1 MTLAPMGGG
10 APAAALV
17 VAAAALPSS
26 PHIGVRA
33 ARGIRSRALLA
44 FAPCPPA
51 CPRWRRW
58 RRGRGAKGCAPVAAG
73 SLRPPCCR
81 LRPSFAGSGGGWS
94 LGGALAIKKGANVAR
109 VPSLPARRRARAR
122 VRLRGKQRWGGLLAP
137 SGGCAAAAPPPPP
150 PVKCWGRGLWLSCV
164 RCGGV
169 APAAAGAKKTAPC
182 GAVLKETQYMVLA
195 LLDGGLL
202 ALPLGDAERAGQSA
216 YAARRVQGV
225 VVAKVQHRNILTQ

>member
-1 MTLAPMGGG
+1 MGGG

-44 FAPCPPA
+44 FAPGPPA

-137 SGGCAAAAPPPPP
+137 LGGCAAAAPPPRPP
-150 PVKCWGRGLWLSCV
+150 LSV
-164 RCGGV
+164 GGGGCGFHV
-169 APAAAGAKKTAPC
+169 SAAAGLRPLRRARKRPPLVGRSWRKHNIWCLPYLTAVC
-182 GAVLKETQYMVLA
+182 F
-195 LLDGGLL
+195 LLSHLVT
-202 ALPLGDAERAGQSA
+202 QSA
-216 YAARRVQGV
+216 QEMSPVMFRQVRPMSNRRS
-225 VVAKVQHRNILTQ
+225 TP

>member
-1 MTLAPMGGG
+1 MVNDARADGGRCPSCGARCGCGGVAVLATH
-10 APAAALV
+10 L
-17 VAAAALPSS
+17 
-26 PHIGVRA
+26 GVRA

-122 VRLRGKQRWGGLLAP
+122 VRLRGKQRWVGLLAP
-137 SGGCAAAAPPPPP
+137 LGGCAAAAPPPPP

-169 APAAAGAKKTAPC
+169 APAAAGARSSHGLSLGIIVHTLRKLV
-182 GAVLKETQYMVLA
+182 GGVET
-195 LLDGGLL
+195 
-202 ALPLGDAERAGQSA
+202 
-216 YAARRVQGV
+216 YA
-225 VVAKVQHRNILTQ
+225 

>member
-1 MTLAPMGGG
+1 MTLAPMGGD

-73 SLRPPCCR
+73 SLRPP
-81 LRPSFAGSGGGWS
+81 P
-94 LGGALAIKKGANVAR
+94 VAACVR
-109 VPSLPARRRARAR
+109 RSWAAAAVGRSAARSPLKRGLMWLVSPRSLPAAAPAPAS
-122 VRLRGKQRWGGLLAP
+122 VCAASSGGGGLLAP

-169 APAAAGAKKTAPC
+169 APAAAGAKKRGCLPYLTA
-182 GAVLKETQYMVLA
+182 VF
-195 LLDGGLL
+195 LLSHLVT
-202 ALPLGDAERAGQSA
+202 QSA
-216 YAARRVQGV
+216 QEMSPVMFRQVRPMSNRRS
-225 VVAKVQHRNILTQ
+225 TP

>member
-1 MTLAPMGGG
+1 MTLAPMGGD

-26 PHIGVRA
+26 PHISVCARRA
-33 ARGIRSRALLA
+33 AFARAPSSPLRLVRPLAPAGADGGAVGAQKAARPSR
-44 FAPCPPA
+44 
-51 CPRWRRW
+51 RVR
-58 RRGRGAKGCAPVAAG
+58 CA
-73 SLRPPCCR
+73 PPCCR

-94 LGGALAIKKGANVAR
+94 LGGALAIKKGANLAR

-169 APAAAGAKKTAPC
+169 APAAAGARSSHGLSLGIIGHTLRKMV
-182 GAVLKETQYMVLA
+182 GGVET
-195 LLDGGLL
+195 
-202 ALPLGDAERAGQSA
+202 
-216 YAARRVQGV
+216 YA
-225 VVAKVQHRNILTQ
+225 

>member
-122 VRLRGKQRWGGLLAP
+122 VRLRGKQRWGACSPLR
-137 SGGCAAAAPPPPP
+137 AAAPPPLLRPRPP
-150 PVKCWGRGLWLSCV
+150 LSV
-164 RCGGV
+164 GGGGCGFHV
-169 APAAAGAKKTAPC
+169 SAAAGLRPLRRARKRGCLPYLTA
-182 GAVLKETQYMVLA
+182 VF
-195 LLDGGLL
+195 LLSHLVT
-202 ALPLGDAERAGQSA
+202 QSA
-216 YAARRVQGV
+216 QDNRHTLRVGY
-225 VVAKVQHRNILTQ
+225 KG

>member
-1 MTLAPMGGG
+1 MTLAPMGGD

-26 PHIGVRA
+26 PHISVCARRA
-33 ARGIRSRALLA
+33 AFARAPSSPLRLVRPLAPAGADGGAVGAQKAARPSR
-44 FAPCPPA
+44 
-51 CPRWRRW
+51 RVR
-58 RRGRGAKGCAPVAAG
+58 CA
-73 SLRPPCCR
+73 PPCCR

-94 LGGALAIKKGANVAR
+94 LGGALALKKGANVAR

-169 APAAAGAKKTAPC
+169 APAAAGARSSHGLSLGIIGHTLRKMV
-182 GAVLKETQYMVLA
+182 GGVET
-195 LLDGGLL
+195 
-202 ALPLGDAERAGQSA
+202 
-216 YAARRVQGV
+216 YA
-225 VVAKVQHRNILTQ
+225 

>member
-1 MTLAPMGGG
+1 MGGG

-44 FAPCPPA
+44 FAPGPPA

-137 SGGCAAAAPPPPP
+137 LGGCAAAAPPPPP

-182 GAVLKETQYMVLA
+182 GAVLEETQYMVLA

-202 ALPLGDAERAGQSA
+202 LALPLGDAERAGLSA

-225 VVAKVQHRNILTQ
+225 AVAKGQHRNILTR

>member
-1 MTLAPMGGG
+1 MTLAPMGGD

-26 PHIGVRA
+26 PHISVCARRA
-33 ARGIRSRALLA
+33 AFARAPSSPLRLVRPLAPAGADGGAVGAQKAARPSR
-44 FAPCPPA
+44 
-51 CPRWRRW
+51 RVR
-58 RRGRGAKGCAPVAAG
+58 CA
-73 SLRPPCCR
+73 PPCCR

-150 PVKCWGRGLWLSCV
+150 PVKCRGRGLWLSCV

-169 APAAAGAKKTAPC
+169 APAAAGARSSHGLSLGIIVHTLRKMV
-182 GAVLKETQYMVLA
+182 GGVET
-195 LLDGGLL
+195 
-202 ALPLGDAERAGQSA
+202 
-216 YAARRVQGV
+216 YA
-225 VVAKVQHRNILTQ
+225 

>member
-137 SGGCAAAAPPPPP
+137 LGGCAAAAPPPPP

-164 RCGGV
+164 RCGGREKDR
-169 APAAAGAKKTAPC
+169 P
-182 GAVLKETQYMVLA
+182 LW
-195 LLDGGLL
+195 GGLEGNTIYG
-202 ALPLGDAERAGQSA
+202 AC
-216 YAARRVQGV
+216 
-225 VVAKVQHRNILTQ
+225 LT

>member
-1 MTLAPMGGG
+1 MTLAPMGGD

-122 VRLRGKQRWGGLLAP
+122 VRLRGKQRWGGACSPLR
-137 SGGCAAAAPPPPP
+137 AAAPPPLLRPRPP
-150 PVKCWGRGLWLSCV
+150 LSV
-164 RCGGV
+164 GGGGCGFHV
-169 APAAAGAKKTAPC
+169 SAAAGLRPLRRARKSE
-182 GAVLKETQYMVLA
+182 GAC
-195 LLDGGLL
+195 
-202 ALPLGDAERAGQSA
+202 
-216 YAARRVQGV
+216 
-225 VVAKVQHRNILTQ
+225 LT

>member
-1 MTLAPMGGG
+1 MGGG

-122 VRLRGKQRWGGLLAP
+122 VRLRGKQRWGGLARPCGRLKP
-137 SGGCAAAAPPPPP
+137 PPLLRPRPPLSVGGGGCGFH
-150 PVKCWGRGLWLSCV
+150 VS
-164 RCGGV
+164 
-169 APAAAGAKKTAPC
+169 AAAGLRPLRRARVPP
-182 GAVLKETQYMVLA
+182 MV
-195 LLDGGLL
+195 
-202 ALPLGDAERAGQSA
+202 
-216 YAARRVQGV
+216 
-225 VVAKVQHRNILTQ
+225 

>member
-1 MTLAPMGGG
+1 MPPLRRSLWLRRRCRPRHTSVCARR
-10 APAAALV
+10 AAFAR
-17 VAAAALPSS
+17 APSS
-26 PHIGVRA
+26 PLRLVRPLAPAGADGGAVGAQKA
-33 ARGIRSRALLA
+33 ARPSR
-44 FAPCPPA
+44 
-51 CPRWRRW
+51 RV
-58 RRGRGAKGCAPVAAG
+58 RGA
-73 SLRPPCCR
+73 PPCCR

-169 APAAAGAKKTAPC
+169 APAAAGAKKRGCLPYLTA
-182 GAVLKETQYMVLA
+182 VF
-195 LLDGGLL
+195 LLSHLVT
-202 ALPLGDAERAGQSA
+202 QSA
-216 YAARRVQGV
+216 QEMSPVMFRQVRPMSNRRS
-225 VVAKVQHRNILTQ
+225 TP

>member
-1 MTLAPMGGG
+1 MTLAPMGGD

-26 PHIGVRA
+26 PHISVCARRA
-33 ARGIRSRALLA
+33 AFARAPSSPLRPVRPLAPAGADGGAGGAQKAARPSR
-44 FAPCPPA
+44 
-51 CPRWRRW
+51 RVR
-58 RRGRGAKGCAPVAAG
+58 CA
-73 SLRPPCCR
+73 PPCCR

-169 APAAAGAKKTAPC
+169 APAAAGARSSHGLSLGIIGHTLRKMV
-182 GAVLKETQYMVLA
+182 GGVET
-195 LLDGGLL
+195 
-202 ALPLGDAERAGQSA
+202 
-216 YAARRVQGV
+216 YA
-225 VVAKVQHRNILTQ
+225 

>member
-1 MTLAPMGGG
+1 MGGG

-109 VPSLPARRRARAR
+109 VPSLPAPAA
-122 VRLRGKQRWGGLLAP
+122 AP
-137 SGGCAAAAPPPPP
+137 APASVCAASSGGGACSPLWAAAPPPLLRPRPP
-150 PVKCWGRGLWLSCV
+150 LSV
-164 RCGGV
+164 GGGGCGFHV
-169 APAAAGAKKTAPC
+169 SAAAGLRPLRRARKRPPLVGRSWRKHNIWRLPYLTAVC
-182 GAVLKETQYMVLA
+182 F
-195 LLDGGLL
+195 LLSHLVT
-202 ALPLGDAERAGQSA
+202 QSA
-216 YAARRVQGV
+216 QDYRHTLRVGY
-225 VVAKVQHRNILTQ
+225 KG